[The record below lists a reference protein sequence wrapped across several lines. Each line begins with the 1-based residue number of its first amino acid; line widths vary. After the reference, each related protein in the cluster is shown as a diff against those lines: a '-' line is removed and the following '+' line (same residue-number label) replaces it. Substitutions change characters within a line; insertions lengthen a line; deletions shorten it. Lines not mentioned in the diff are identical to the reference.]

1 MHIFYVLYSD
11 ISEYYYV
18 IILIYHFL
26 NCFFHRYGILAE
38 TVKAFTNVIIIL
50 KM

>member
-18 IILIYHFL
+18 IILIYHF
-26 NCFFHRYGILAE
+26 
-38 TVKAFTNVIIIL
+38 VKLYFLSLWNIG
-50 KM
+50 